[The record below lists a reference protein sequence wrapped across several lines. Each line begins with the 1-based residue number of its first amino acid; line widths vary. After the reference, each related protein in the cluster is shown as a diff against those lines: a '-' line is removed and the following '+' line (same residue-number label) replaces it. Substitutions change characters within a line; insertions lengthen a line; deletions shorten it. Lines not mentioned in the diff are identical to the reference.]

1 MKMSENFINQIY
13 YGDNLDVM
21 NDKIADNS
29 IDLIYLDPP
38 FNSNRNY
45 NRIYST
51 NTGMPVPEEAIAFCD
66 AWELTEDKI
75 EQIKLFTEELRVQDN
90 NEIFANFWETW
101 VKTLQFQN
109 QKILSYLVFM
119 ARRLR
124 IMKRKLK
131 DTGSL
136 FLHCDP
142 TASHYVKII
151 LDGIFGDNN
160 FINEIIWH
168 YQTGGVS
175 KRWLAKKHDI
185 IFWYTK
191 TNSYNFFPKNI
202 MAKRTEKSLKR
213 AQNPKGA
220 RILSSDKQKLPMDV
234 WADIQALNPMS
245 KERLGY
251 PTQKPVALLERII
264 KATTKEGDIVL
275 DPFCGCG
282 TTLDA
287 SQNLKRKWIGIDIC
301 MLSTTLI
308 EERLKNNYKILVK
321 GKDYIID
328 GIPITMEQVK
338 ALIEKSD
345 KSKNEGRYQFQYWA
359 IEKVQGF
366 ASTKKSGDGGIDG
379 SIYFYK
385 DENKTLGRMIL
396 SVKSNKKLQASFIR
410 DLIGTMENNN
420 ADMAGLI
427 SYAPPSQDMLNEA
440 KKSGT
445 FKMKDGLFANVE
457 YPKVQILTAEEI
469 LNGKKF
475 NLPYS
480 RLIKKT

>member
-1 MKMSENFINQIY
+1 MSENFVNQIY

-21 NDKIADNS
+21 NDKIPDNS
-29 IDLIYLDPP
+29 IGLIYLDPP

-75 EQIKLFTEELRVQDN
+75 EQIKLFTEELKVQDN
-90 NEIFANFWETW
+90 NENFANFWEAW
-101 VKTLQFQN
+101 AKALQFQN

-119 ARRLR
+119 AIRLR

-151 LDGIFGDNN
+151 LDGIFGENN
-160 FINEIIWH
+160 FRNEIIWH

-175 KRWLAKKHDI
+175 KRWFARKHDT
-185 IFWYTK
+185 IFFYTK
-191 TNSYNFFPKNI
+191 TNNYKFYPHNI
-202 MAKRTEKSLKR
+202 MVKRTEEVLRRLKTGNESATR
-213 AQNPKGA
+213 A
-220 RILSSDKQKLPMDV
+220 SSEYKFPMDV
-234 WADIQALNPMS
+234 WTDIQALNAMS

-264 KATTKEGDIVL
+264 KATTKEDDIVL

-287 SQNLKRKWIGIDIC
+287 AQNLKRKWIGIDIC

-308 EERLKNNYKILVK
+308 EERLKNNYKILIK

-338 ALIEKSD
+338 ALIEK
-345 KSKNEGRYQFQYWA
+345 
-359 IEKVQGF
+359 
-366 ASTKKSGDGGIDG
+366 
-379 SIYFYK
+379 
-385 DENKTLGRMIL
+385 
-396 SVKSNKKLQASFIR
+396 
-410 DLIGTMENNN
+410 IG
-420 ADMAGLI
+420 
-427 SYAPPSQDMLNEA
+427 
-440 KKSGT
+440 
-445 FKMKDGLFANVE
+445 
-457 YPKVQILTAEEI
+457 
-469 LNGKKF
+469 
-475 NLPYS
+475 
-480 RLIKKT
+480 